1 MEVDESFCHNKNVLQ
16 RFAGSSVDQRVP
28 WHWFELSCLV
38 GGEDP
43 LALESLRGGALI
55 FEWRRPAT
63 NTHSVLHRVDSFLT
77 CPVYCRTL
85 SSFSS
90 HLMHTMQVIV
100 HCAQICAQPKIHNM
114 LRTLL
119 SHSLTHRC
127 TLYRLNIAVSN
138 LIYFKVW
145 CLLCFTPAHWAIQ
158 TELVYQTAH

>member
-1 MEVDESFCHNKNVLQ
+1 MFCNALQ
-16 RFAGSSVDQRVP
+16 VAALTKECLDIGLNWAVWLEERIRLLLNRFAAALWSLNGVVLPLTHIVSCTEWTASS
-28 WHWFELSCLV
+28 
-38 GGEDP
+38 
-43 LALESLRGGALI
+43 
-55 FEWRRPAT
+55 
-63 NTHSVLHRVDSFLT
+63 
-77 CPVYCRTL
+77 PVYCRTL

-100 HCAQICAQPKIHNM
+100 HCAQICAQPKMHNM

-119 SHSLTHRC
+119 AHSLTHRC
-127 TLYRLNIAVSN
+127 TQYRLNIAVSN